1 MQPAAY
7 TRLKKY
13 SDSSQFKRFELSHD
27 SLAKTVALNFSS
39 MIFSIVSGTTVLI
52 YGMIFFNIH
61 ERANFNYGI
70 YMILIVVMSILA
82 VALRSFLRSFLRL
95 FGEKIE
101 IEDYIV
107 TLLGFV
113 SGIYLINYSE
123 FMLNYNPL
131 TMSKYLLITEGY
143 NMSLIDVPFNKGLN
157 DILIIS
163 AILTAAFILGS
174 YILRRVKHD

>member
-1 MQPAAY
+1 MIIGMSLLAPFIAAGAY

-13 SDSSQFKRFELSHD
+13 SDSSQLKRFELGQD
-27 SLAKTVALNFSS
+27 SLAKTLALNFSS

-52 YGMIFFNIH
+52 YGMVFFNIH
-61 ERANFNYGI
+61 ERANFNYGV
-70 YMILIVVMSILA
+70 YMLLIVLMSILA
-82 VALRSFLRSFLRL
+82 IALRSFLRSFLRL

-107 TLLGFV
+107 TLIGFV

-131 TMSKYLLITEGY
+131 TMSKYLLLTEAY
-143 NMSLIDVPFNKGLN
+143 NMSLVDVPFNKGLVT
-157 DILIIS
+157 L
-163 AILTAAFILGS
+163 LLFQL
-174 YILRRVKHD
+174 